1 LFHNLSAAVPAGF
14 NRNARRAL
22 IQAKET
28 AMPYELRVPGA
39 PPQRF
44 ETEQDA
50 VEAAKQ
56 LLQGDLDAE
65 PEIIDLAT
73 GKPAAPGASRNW
85 REELKNRVGF

>member
-1 LFHNLSAAVPAGF
+1 
-14 NRNARRAL
+14 
-22 IQAKET
+22 
-28 AMPYELRVPGA
+28 MPYELRVPNA

-56 LLQGDLDAE
+56 VLHGDPNAE